1 MKEVNKIYKNKRV
14 AITGAS
20 GYISSTLI
28 DVLGDNCKSILLVTS
43 TPQKNSNV
51 KHKFLVADIK
61 KRETWEVIIKN
72 ADLIFHLAGNTSVY
86 NAIKD
91 PLSSLEST
99 MLPIEHF
106 ISVSQ
111 QYNTCT
117 KIIYSSTA
125 SIYGIGSH
133 SPIDEFVS
141 PDPQTIY
148 DLHKLFAE
156 KELLLASKKKII
168 QCVILRISNV
178 YGPSKST
185 SSSVDRGVLNRLI
198 NQAVN
203 GENVLLYGGGE
214 YLRDYIYI
222 EDVAKAFLMSGVLE
236 SMNNRIFNLASGE
249 RNTIKNAIEIAINKI
264 NKILSKNV
272 SILNVPWPSE
282 SDDIERRNFVAD
294 ISAFKKIGWTPQI
307 KIEDGIDL
315 TISHFI
321 NNKKM
326 TTKRSEL

>member
-28 DVLGDNCKSILLVTS
+28 DVLGDNCKSILLVTT
-43 TPQKNSNV
+43 TPK
-51 KHKFLVADIK
+51 KTVATNISFWLQIQ

-72 ADLIFHLAGNTSVY
+72 ADIIFHLAGNTSVY
-86 NAIKD
+86 NAIKNR
-91 PLSSLEST
+91 LSSLESN
-99 MLPIEHF
+99 MLPFEHF

-156 KELLLASKKKII
+156 KELLLASKK
-168 QCVILRISNV
+168 
-178 YGPSKST
+178 
-185 SSSVDRGVLNRLI
+185 RLY
-198 NQAVN
+198 
-203 GENVLLYGGGE
+203 NVL
-214 YLRDYIYI
+214 
-222 EDVAKAFLMSGVLE
+222 F
-236 SMNNRIFNLASGE
+236 
-249 RNTIKNAIEIAINKI
+249 
-264 NKILSKNV
+264 
-272 SILNVPWPSE
+272 
-282 SDDIERRNFVAD
+282 
-294 ISAFKKIGWTPQI
+294 
-307 KIEDGIDL
+307 
-315 TISHFI
+315 
-321 NNKKM
+321 
-326 TTKRSEL
+326 